1 MALFYKDY
9 FPGEES
15 TCGRQAGDNVVRFVV
30 RAWGCVHLSPVCR
43 PPGADATAD
52 VLDPCYPVKG
62 LEMHLKVT
70 TFMDG
75 QRAQMI
81 HAEHLTFNEGWIS
94 SRCSRSLPSRQ
105 ETRIAL
111 ITNYFLISVRRV
123 F

>member
-15 TCGRQAGDNVVRFVV
+15 TCGRQAGDSVVRFVA

-43 PPGADATAD
+43 PPVCRPPVCRTPGADATAD

-70 TFMDG
+70 TFWMGNALTDSR
-75 QRAQMI
+75 RA
-81 HAEHLTFNEGWIS
+81 FD
-94 SRCSRSLPSRQ
+94 
-105 ETRIAL
+105 
-111 ITNYFLISVRRV
+111 F
-123 F
+123 